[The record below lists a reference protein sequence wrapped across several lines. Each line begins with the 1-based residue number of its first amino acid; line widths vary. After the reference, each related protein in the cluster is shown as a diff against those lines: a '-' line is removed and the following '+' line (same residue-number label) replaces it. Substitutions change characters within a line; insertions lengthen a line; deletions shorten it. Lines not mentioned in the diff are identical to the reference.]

1 MRAYGLLFML
11 AVGLILTSCSRDA
24 HREGSTARQIGE
36 DAHRASEEIK
46 RDAEKA
52 RQDLRKAGKEVREGW
67 NEAKR
72 SDDSRTKRK
81 RRPQTHKKNP
91 KNPERSEGGGRL
103 PDQEVAPPPST
114 TSSTNS
120 AEPVLD
126 SPPDR
131 HGRHACPPAL
141 EPGVVVA
148 YLHHHSPGPPQYP
161 ICRSRYST

>member
-1 MRAYGLLFML
+1 MGPSDRSHQTYGYAAWPFNCTRTVRGNRMRAYGLLLMF

-72 SDDSRTKRK
+72 SDDSRTKR
-81 RRPQTHKKNP
+81 
-91 KNPERSEGGGRL
+91 
-103 PDQEVAPPPST
+103 
-114 TSSTNS
+114 
-120 AEPVLD
+120 
-126 SPPDR
+126 
-131 HGRHACPPAL
+131 
-141 EPGVVVA
+141 
-148 YLHHHSPGPPQYP
+148 
-161 ICRSRYST
+161 

>member
-1 MRAYGLLFML
+1 MGPSDRSIKRTVALHGRSIAQVLSGETEMRAYGLLLML

-72 SDDSRTKRK
+72 SDDSRTKR
-81 RRPQTHKKNP
+81 
-91 KNPERSEGGGRL
+91 
-103 PDQEVAPPPST
+103 
-114 TSSTNS
+114 
-120 AEPVLD
+120 
-126 SPPDR
+126 
-131 HGRHACPPAL
+131 
-141 EPGVVVA
+141 
-148 YLHHHSPGPPQYP
+148 
-161 ICRSRYST
+161 